1 MLREVK
7 HAIVPGTTSTA
18 PLGSH
23 PYRRVIWRCDRRG
36 FRPSRHD
43 RGDVVHQLP
52 ITERVSLGLELLAAP
67 MLGVVCG
74 AVEGACLGAI
84 WAYIGRRKYGMTIRG
99 LMWIVAISGPG
110 LAFVIAFPMVALFAL
125 ANAAV
130 ALPFALM
137 EAIAVTSAREE
148 T

>member
-1 MLREVK
+1 MPSSPERLRPRRW
-7 HAIVPGTTSTA
+7 VPILTGGLSGGVIGVVSG
-18 PLGSH
+18 PLAMIAVMWFMSSYYGA
-23 PYRRVIWRCDRRG
+23 R
-36 FRPSRHD
+36 
-43 RGDVVHQLP
+43 
-52 ITERVSLGLELLAAP
+52 SLGLELLAAP

-84 WAYIGRRKYGMTIRG
+84 WAYIGRRKYHMTIRG